1 MIRTLAAFVLAT
13 ATLAAADGIT
23 VYLYSEY
30 IDPAIPAQFA
40 AATGIAVRI
49 DTYESQDDMLA
60 KLQAGGTS
68 AYDVVVASDV
78 VVPAMIALKLLR
90 PLDQK
95 AVLNGANVDQRF
107 RDPPYDRGNAYSWP
121 YQWGT
126 VGLMYRTDKVKGE
139 ISWGLLF
146 DAARQPGPF
155 VMMDEMRTTLAVA
168 QLFRGGDVNTRQP
181 DEIKKAGQLVL
192 AAKGS
197 AKCLGF
203 DGGVG
208 GMNKVLAG
216 EAALAMVYNG
226 DAVKN
231 LPSDGSCAFAV
242 PKEGSGLWVDVMTV
256 SAQAPNPAGAHAF
269 INYILDAKVGA
280 QLSSFLR
287 YASPNAAAKPLLMKV
302 DLDNPAIY
310 PPTAVM
316 DTLKYQQD
324 VGPAAPVY
332 DEVWT
337 AVKAQ

>member
-1 MIRTLAAFVLAT
+1 MIRVLAAFALAT
-13 ATLAAADGIT
+13 TFATAADGIT

-30 IDPAIPAQFA
+30 IDPEIPAQFT
-40 AATGIAVRI
+40 AATGIPVRI

-78 VVPAMIALKLLR
+78 VIPAMVALKLVR
-90 PLDQK
+90 PLDQQ
-95 AVLNGANVDQRF
+95 AVPNGANVDQRF
-107 RDPPYDRGNAYSWP
+107 RDPPYDRANAHSWP

-126 VGLMYRTDKVKGE
+126 VGLIYRTDQVKGE
-139 ISWGLLF
+139 ISWALLF
-146 DAARQPGPF
+146 DAARQPGRF
-155 VMMDEMRTTLAVA
+155 VLMDEMRTTLAVA
-168 QLFRGGDVNTRQP
+168 QLFRGGDINSRAP
-181 DEIKKAGQLVL
+181 DEIKAAGLLVL
-192 AAKGS
+192 GAKRS
-197 AKCLGF
+197 DKCLGF
-203 DGGVG
+203 DGGVA

-231 LPSDGSCAFAV
+231 LPADGSCAFAV
-242 PKEGSGLWVDVMTV
+242 PKEGSGLWVDVMTI

-280 QLSSFLR
+280 QLSTFVH
-287 YASPNAAAKPLLMKV
+287 YASPNAASKPLLVKA

-310 PPTAVM
+310 PPAAMM
-316 DTLKYQQD
+316 DNLKYQQD
-324 VGPAAPVY
+324 VGPASPVY

>member
-1 MIRTLAAFVLAT
+1 MIRALASVALAAAAALAT
-13 ATLAAADGIT
+13 AADGIT

-30 IDPAIPAQFA
+30 IDPAIPTEFTAK
-40 AATGIAVRI
+40 TGIPVRL

-68 AYDVVVASDV
+68 AYDVVIASDV
-78 VVPAMIALKLLR
+78 VIPAMVKLKLIR
-90 PLDQK
+90 PLQPI
-95 AVLNGANVDQRF
+95 ANAANIDARF

-126 VGLMYRTDKVKGE
+126 VGLMYRTERVRGE
-139 ISWGLLF
+139 ISWALLF

-155 VMMDEMRTTLAVA
+155 VLMDEMRVTLAAA
-168 QLFRGGDVNTRQP
+168 QLLRGGDVNSRAP
-181 DEIKKAGQLVL
+181 DEIAAAGKLVL
-192 AAKGS
+192 DAKRS
-197 AKCLGF
+197 AKCIGF

-216 EAALAMVYNG
+216 EAAVAMVYNG
-226 DAVKN
+226 DAVRN
-231 LPSDGSCAFAV
+231 LPADGSCAFAV
-242 PKEGSGLWVDVMTV
+242 PKEGSGIWVDVMTV

-269 INYILDAKVGA
+269 IDYILDAKVGA
-280 QLSSFLR
+280 QLSNFVR
-287 YASPNAAAKPLLMKV
+287 YASPNAAAKPLLTKA

-310 PPTAVM
+310 PPAAVM
-316 DTLKYQQD
+316 DTLRYQED
-324 VGPAAPVY
+324 VGAASAVY